1 MKSILDSLYL
11 PYLSKIGFS
20 LAKDC
25 EPGGGVRYELDPAL
39 GAGSVWVYPVDHLF
53 AITINDLV
61 FRCDVSLRYDQPSF
75 LNVGIYGEPA
85 ASLPDGRAAC
95 GGESL
100 AGYVGYV
107 HEYQML
113 VSRGVPVRSVGI
125 NLMPAF
131 YKGVLPGRFAEE
143 IRALPE
149 ICSMLDGSV
158 AIPEA
163 AAALRQI
170 RSFRPSAKMASLYYE
185 SKVLEIV
192 SWLVQW
198 GLDRKAH
205 LASARRSDG
214 DLDSLEA
221 VREHIRRHYARQQP
235 LDALA
240 RLAHMS
246 PSALTSGFKRA
257 YGMTMTEYAQSVRI
271 EKSKEM
277 LLNSRKGIKEVAQ
290 AVGYGKHASFTELFK
305 RMTGL
310 TPKEFRRNTAPDRF
324 G

>member
-11 PYLSKIGFS
+11 PYLSQIGFS
-20 LAKDC
+20 PAADC
-25 EPGGGVRYELDPAL
+25 DSGGGIRYELDPAL
-39 GAGSVWVYPVDHLF
+39 GTGSVWVYPVDHLF
-53 AITINDLV
+53 AITINDLA
-61 FRCDVSLRYDQPSF
+61 FRCDVSLQYDQPSF
-75 LNVGIYGEPA
+75 LNVGIYEEVA
-85 ASLPDGRAAC
+85 DGSPT
-95 GGESL
+95 GGEESL
-100 AGYVGYV
+100 TGYVGYE
-107 HEYQML
+107 HEYRMRFPR
-113 VSRGVPVRSVGI
+113 SVPVRSVGI
-125 NLMPAF
+125 NLMPAY
-131 YKGVLPGRFAEE
+131 YKGILPGRFAEE

-149 ICSMLDGSV
+149 ICSMLNGSF

-170 RSFRPSAKMASLYYE
+170 RSYRPSPKVANMYYE

-192 SWLVQW
+192 SFLMQW

-205 LASARRSDG
+205 LASAHRADG

-221 VREHIRRHYARQQP
+221 VREHIRRNYARQQA

-240 RLAHMS
+240 RLACMS

-271 EKSKEM
+271 EKSKDL
-277 LLNSRKGIKEVAQ
+277 LLNSGKGIKEVAQ

-310 TPKEFRRNTAPDRF
+310 TPKEFRRITAPDRSS
-324 G
+324 